1 MLRNSKIHY
10 KSSDLFS
17 VLREHFVKDMN
28 LARIKAMSMMICALC
43 KVQRIACTK
52 LAAAF
57 DNEAEACSSLRRI
70 QRLIA
75 ECVINTDLIAKLILK
90 LIPVRG
96 PYSLSMD
103 RSNWKFSDTN
113 INILPLG
120 IIHEGMT
127 FPIVFKMM
135 DKRGNSN
142 TKERMELISRFIRLA
157 GDNSIAHLMADREF
171 AGSDRLAF
179 LNSRGIHYH
188 IRIRENFPVIRH
200 GKESK
205 AHWLFTDLKLGEC
218 KHLSGIYYVNGQP
231 CYLSGA
237 KIKDKEGKPEL
248 QILVSYC
255 NAEESLE
262 MYKQRWQIETMFKG
276 LKSSGFNIED
286 SHVRIQE
293 RMANLFAIVMIAYV
307 WCYLVGI
314 HIHENIKAIKVLN
327 HGRKAKSLFKY
338 GLDYISQCL
347 LNNRKRYQINIFKF
361 LSYT

>member
-1 MLRNSKIHY
+1 
-10 KSSDLFS
+10 
-17 VLREHFVKDMN
+17 MN

-43 KVQRIACTK
+43 KVQRVAYTK
-52 LAAAF
+52 LASAF
-57 DNEAEACSSLRRI
+57 DNEAEAASSLRGIR
-70 QRLIA
+70 RLIA
-75 ECVINTDLIAKLILK
+75 ECVINTDLIARLILK
-90 LIPVRG
+90 LIPVKG

-103 RSNWKFSDTN
+103 RTNWKFSNTN
-113 INILPLG
+113 INILTLG
-120 IIHEGMT
+120 IICEGMA

-142 TKERMELISRFIRLA
+142 TEERMELIRRFCALA
-157 GDNSIAHLMADREF
+157 GENSIAHLMADREF
-171 AGSDRLAF
+171 VGSEWFAF

-188 IRIRENFPVIRH
+188 IRIRENFRVIRH

-231 CYLSGA
+231 CYLSGS
-237 KIKDKEGKPEL
+237 KVQL
-248 QILVSYC
+248 LVSYC
-255 NAEESLE
+255 NAEEALD
-262 MYKQRWQIETMFKG
+262 MYRQRWQIETMFKG

-286 SHVRIQE
+286 SHVRSQE
-293 RMANLFAIVMIAYV
+293 RMANLFSIVMIAYV

-314 HIHENIKAIKVLN
+314 YIHKNIKEIKVLH

-338 GLDYISQCL
+338 GLEYISQCL
-347 LNNRKRYQINIFKF
+347 LNHTNRYRIDIFNF

>member
-1 MLRNSKIHY
+1 MLRNSKIRY

-17 VLREHFVKDMN
+17 ILREHFVKDMN
-28 LARIKAMSMMICALC
+28 LARIKAMNMMIYALC
-43 KVQRIACTK
+43 KVQRIAYTK

-90 LIPVRG
+90 LIPVKG

-103 RSNWKFSDTN
+103 RTNWKFSDTN
-113 INILPLG
+113 INILTLG
-120 IIHEGMT
+120 IIHEGMV

-218 KHLSGIYYVNGQP
+218 KHLSGIYYDFCNFFM
-231 CYLSGA
+231 
-237 KIKDKEGKPEL
+237 IK
-248 QILVSYC
+248 
-255 NAEESLE
+255 
-262 MYKQRWQIETMFKG
+262 
-276 LKSSGFNIED
+276 
-286 SHVRIQE
+286 
-293 RMANLFAIVMIAYV
+293 
-307 WCYLVGI
+307 
-314 HIHENIKAIKVLN
+314 
-327 HGRKAKSLFKY
+327 
-338 GLDYISQCL
+338 
-347 LNNRKRYQINIFKF
+347 
-361 LSYT
+361 

>member
-1 MLRNSKIHY
+1 
-10 KSSDLFS
+10 
-17 VLREHFVKDMN
+17 MN

-43 KVQRIACTK
+43 KVQRIAYTK
-52 LAAAF
+52 LASAF
-57 DNEAEACSSLRRI
+57 DSDAEASSSLRRI

-75 ECVINTDLIAKLILK
+75 ECIINTDLIARLILK
-90 LIPVRG
+90 LIPVKG

-103 RSNWKFSDTN
+103 RTNWKFSNTN
-113 INILPLG
+113 INILTLG
-120 IIHEGMT
+120 IICEGMA

-142 TKERMELISRFIRLA
+142 TEERMELIRRFCALA
-157 GDNSIAHLMADREF
+157 GENSIAHLMADREF
-171 AGSDRLAF
+171 VGSEWLAF

-188 IRIRENFPVIRH
+188 IRIRENFRVIRH

-231 CYLSGA
+231 CYLSGS
-237 KIKDKEGKPEL
+237 KVQL
-248 QILVSYC
+248 LVSYC
-255 NAEESLE
+255 NAEEALD
-262 MYKQRWQIETMFKG
+262 MYRQRWQIETMFKG

-286 SHVRIQE
+286 SHVRSQE
-293 RMANLFAIVMIAYV
+293 RMANLFSIVMIAYV

-314 HIHENIKAIKVLN
+314 YIHKNIKEIKVLH

-338 GLDYISQCL
+338 GLEYISQCL
-347 LNNRKRYQINIFKF
+347 LNHTNRYRIDIFNF

>member
-1 MLRNSKIHY
+1 
-10 KSSDLFS
+10 
-17 VLREHFVKDMN
+17 MN

-43 KVQRIACTK
+43 KVQRVAYTK
-52 LAAAF
+52 LASAF
-57 DNEAEACSSLRRI
+57 DNEAEAASSLRGIR
-70 QRLIA
+70 RLIA
-75 ECVINTDLIAKLILK
+75 ECVINTDLIARLILK
-90 LIPVRG
+90 LIPVKG

-103 RSNWKFSDTN
+103 RTNWKFSNTN
-113 INILPLG
+113 INILTLG
-120 IIHEGMT
+120 IICEGMA

-142 TKERMELISRFIRLA
+142 TEERMELIRRFCALA
-157 GDNSIAHLMADREF
+157 GENSIAHLMADREF
-171 AGSDRLAF
+171 VGSEWLAF

-188 IRIRENFPVIRH
+188 IRIRENFRVIRH

-231 CYLSGA
+231 CYLSGS
-237 KIKDKEGKPEL
+237 KVQL
-248 QILVSYC
+248 LVSYC
-255 NAEESLE
+255 NAEEALD
-262 MYKQRWQIETMFKG
+262 MYRQRWQIETMFKG

-286 SHVRIQE
+286 SHVRSQE
-293 RMANLFAIVMIAYV
+293 RMANLFSIVMIAYV

-314 HIHENIKAIKVLN
+314 YIHKNIKEIKVLH

-338 GLDYISQCL
+338 GLEYISQCL
-347 LNNRKRYQINIFKF
+347 LNHTNRYRIDIFNF

>member
-1 MLRNSKIHY
+1 
-10 KSSDLFS
+10 
-17 VLREHFVKDMN
+17 MN

-43 KVQRIACTK
+43 KVQRIAYTK
-52 LAAAF
+52 LASAF
-57 DNEAEACSSLRRI
+57 DSDAEASSSLRRI

-75 ECVINTDLIAKLILK
+75 ECIINTDLIARLILK
-90 LIPVRG
+90 LIPVKG

-103 RSNWKFSDTN
+103 RTNWKFSNTN
-113 INILPLG
+113 INILTLG
-120 IIHEGMT
+120 IIYEGMA

-142 TKERMELISRFIRLA
+142 TEERMELIRRFCALA
-157 GDNSIAHLMADREF
+157 GENSIAHLMADREF
-171 AGSDRLAF
+171 VGSEWFAF

-188 IRIRENFPVIRH
+188 IRIRENFRVIRH

-231 CYLSGA
+231 CYLSGS
-237 KIKDKEGKPEL
+237 KV

-255 NAEESLE
+255 NADEALD
-262 MYKQRWQIETMFKG
+262 MYRQRWQIETMFKG

-286 SHVRIQE
+286 SHVRSRE

-314 HIHENIKAIKVLN
+314 YIHENIKEIKVLH

-338 GLDYISQCL
+338 GLEYISHCL
-347 LNNRKRYQINIFKF
+347 LNHTNRYRIDIFKF

>member
-1 MLRNSKIHY
+1 
-10 KSSDLFS
+10 
-17 VLREHFVKDMN
+17 MN

-43 KVQRIACTK
+43 KVQRVAYTK
-52 LAAAF
+52 LASAF
-57 DNEAEACSSLRRI
+57 DNEAEAGSSLRRI

-75 ECVINTDLIAKLILK
+75 ERVINTDLIARLILK
-90 LIPVRG
+90 LIPVKG

-103 RSNWKFSDTN
+103 RTNWKFSSTN
-113 INILPLG
+113 INILTLG
-120 IIHEGMT
+120 IIYEGMA

-142 TKERMELISRFIRLA
+142 TEERMELIRRFISLA
-157 GDNSIAHLMADREF
+157 GKDSIAHLMADREF
-171 AGSDRLAF
+171 VGGEWFSF
-179 LNSRGIHYH
+179 LNSRGIRYH
-188 IRIRENFPVIRH
+188 IRIRENFHVIRH
-200 GKESK
+200 GKKSK

-218 KHLSGIYYVNGQP
+218 KHLTGIYYVNGQP
-231 CYLSGA
+231 CYLSGS
-237 KIKDKEGKPEL
+237 KVKDKEGRPEL

-255 NAEESLE
+255 SAEEALD
-262 MYKQRWQIETMFKG
+262 MYRQRWQIETMFKG

-293 RMANLFAIVMIAYV
+293 RMANLFSIIMIAYV

-314 HIHENIKAIKVLN
+314 YIHENIKAIKVLK

-338 GLDYISQCL
+338 GLEYIAQCL
-347 LNNRKRYQINIFKF
+347 LNHTNLYRIDIFKF

>member
-1 MLRNSKIHY
+1 
-10 KSSDLFS
+10 
-17 VLREHFVKDMN
+17 MN

-43 KVQRIACTK
+43 KVQRIAYTK
-52 LAAAF
+52 LAATF

-75 ECVINTDLIAKLILK
+75 ECVINTD
-90 LIPVRG
+90 
-96 PYSLSMD
+96 SLSMD
-103 RSNWKFSDTN
+103 RTNWKFSDTN
-113 INILPLG
+113 INILTLG
-120 IIHEGMT
+120 IIHEGMA

-142 TKERMELISRFIRLA
+142 TEERMELITRFLGLA
-157 GDNSIAHLMADREF
+157 GEGSIAHLMADREF
-171 AGSDRLAF
+171 VGSEWFKF
-179 LNSRGIHYH
+179 LNSIGIHYH
-188 IRIRENFPVIRH
+188 IRIRENFHAIRH

-231 CYLSGA
+231 CYLSGS

-314 HIHENIKAIKVLN
+314 YIHENIKEIKVLH

-338 GLDYISQCL
+338 GLEYISQCL
-347 LNNRKRYQINIFKF
+347 LNHRNRYQIDIFKF

>member
-1 MLRNSKIHY
+1 
-10 KSSDLFS
+10 
-17 VLREHFVKDMN
+17 MN

-43 KVQRIACTK
+43 KVQRIAYTK
-52 LAAAF
+52 LASAF
-57 DNEAEACSSLRRI
+57 DSDAEASSSLRRI

-75 ECVINTDLIAKLILK
+75 ECIINTDLIARLILK
-90 LIPVRG
+90 LIPVKG

-103 RSNWKFSDTN
+103 RTNWKFSNTN
-113 INILPLG
+113 INILTLG
-120 IIHEGMT
+120 IICEGMA

-142 TKERMELISRFIRLA
+142 TEERMELIRRFCALA
-157 GDNSIAHLMADREF
+157 GENSIAHLMADREF
-171 AGSDRLAF
+171 VGSEWFAF

-188 IRIRENFPVIRH
+188 IRIRENFRVIRH

-231 CYLSGA
+231 CYLSGS
-237 KIKDKEGKPEL
+237 KVQL
-248 QILVSYC
+248 LVSYC
-255 NAEESLE
+255 NAEEALD
-262 MYKQRWQIETMFKG
+262 MYRQRWQIETMFKG

-286 SHVRIQE
+286 SHVRSRE
-293 RMANLFAIVMIAYV
+293 RMANLFSIVMIAYV

-314 HIHENIKAIKVLN
+314 YIHKNIKEIKVLH

-338 GLDYISQCL
+338 GLEYISQCL
-347 LNNRKRYQINIFKF
+347 LNHTNRYRIDIFNF

>member
-1 MLRNSKIHY
+1 
-10 KSSDLFS
+10 
-17 VLREHFVKDMN
+17 
-28 LARIKAMSMMICALC
+28 MSMMICALC
-43 KVQRIACTK
+43 KVQRIAYTK
-52 LAAAF
+52 LASAF
-57 DNEAEACSSLRRI
+57 DSDAEASSSLRRI

-75 ECVINTDLIAKLILK
+75 ECIINTDLIARLILK
-90 LIPVRG
+90 LIPVKG

-103 RSNWKFSDTN
+103 RTNWKFSNTN
-113 INILPLG
+113 INILTLG
-120 IIHEGMT
+120 IICEGMA

-142 TKERMELISRFIRLA
+142 TEERMELIRRFCALA
-157 GDNSIAHLMADREF
+157 GENSIAHLMADREF
-171 AGSDRLAF
+171 VGSEWFAF

-188 IRIRENFPVIRH
+188 IRIRENFRVIRH

-231 CYLSGA
+231 CYLSGS
-237 KIKDKEGKPEL
+237 KV

-255 NAEESLE
+255 NAEEALD
-262 MYKQRWQIETMFKG
+262 MYRQRWQIETMFKG

-286 SHVRIQE
+286 SHVRSRE

-314 HIHENIKAIKVLN
+314 YIHENIKEIKVLH

-338 GLDYISQCL
+338 GLEYISHCL
-347 LNNRKRYQINIFKF
+347 LNHTNRYRIDIFKF